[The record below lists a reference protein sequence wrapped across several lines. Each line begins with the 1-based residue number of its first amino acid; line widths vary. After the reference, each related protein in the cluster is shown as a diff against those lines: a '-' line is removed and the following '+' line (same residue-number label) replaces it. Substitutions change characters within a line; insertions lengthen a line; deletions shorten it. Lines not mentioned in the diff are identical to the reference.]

1 MVEKK
6 FKLTVIFSGGGQRI
20 ELEDRSFVVSALES
34 FVIVVVLFT
43 LGKAVMY
50 LRLVLNLL
58 YPQTDLKLTMCL
70 GWPWTHDPP
79 ALGPKVLGAQAG
91 FHHICLRRVFSWE
104 ILNIQKT
111 TEFVALSKCDTY
123 LNIIR

>member
-1 MVEKK
+1 MNRLSILEEETHGDRMVEKK

-34 FVIVVVLFT
+34 FVIVVLFT

-70 GWPWTHDPP
+70 G
-79 ALGPKVLGAQAG
+79 
-91 FHHICLRRVFSWE
+91 
-104 ILNIQKT
+104 
-111 TEFVALSKCDTY
+111 
-123 LNIIR
+123 